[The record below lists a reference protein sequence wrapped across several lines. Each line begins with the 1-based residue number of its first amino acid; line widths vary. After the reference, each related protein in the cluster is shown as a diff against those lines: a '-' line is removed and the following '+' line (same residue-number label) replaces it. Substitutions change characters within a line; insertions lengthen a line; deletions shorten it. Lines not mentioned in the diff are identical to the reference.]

1 MKKLVSLM
9 CYVMLLGLSLAKA
22 YPAEDTKELT
32 PEQPMTNAVLE
43 KILQDVQPGVKGD
56 GGRWKMVWQGI
67 PLLVFTDEFHNRLT
81 IIAPAAEVTNIN
93 RDMLMRMIEAN
104 FVSALDVRYAAF
116 EGIIWS
122 TFVHPLDSLRERD
135 LLSALQQVIT
145 LVKTTGTTYSSSALK
160 FGVVSNEDEGK

>member
-43 KILQDVQPGVKGD
+43 KVLQGVQPGVKGGD
-56 GGRWKMVWQGI
+56 GRWLMVRQGI
-67 PLLVFTDEFHNRLT
+67 ALLIFTDEFHNRLT
-81 IIAPAAEVTNIN
+81 MIAPAAEVKNVN

-116 EGIIWS
+116 GGIIWAM
-122 TFVHPLDSLRERD
+122 FIHPLDSVHERD
-135 LLSALQQVIT
+135 LLSALQQVVT

-160 FGVVSNEDEGK
+160 FGVLSNEEGK

>member
-1 MKKLVSLM
+1 MKKLVSLT
-9 CYVMLLGLSLAKA
+9 CYVILFGLSLAKA

-43 KILQDVQPGVKGD
+43 KVLQGVQPGVKGGD
-56 GGRWKMVWQGI
+56 GRWQMVWQGI

-81 IIAPAAEVTNIN
+81 IIAPAAEVTNVN

-116 EGIIWS
+116 KGIIWS
-122 TFVHPLDSLRERD
+122 IFVHPLDSLRERD
-135 LLSALQQVIT
+135 LLSALQQVVT
-145 LVKTTGTTYSSSALK
+145 LVKTTGTTYSSSELK
-160 FGVVSNEDEGK
+160 LFLSNEDEGK